1 MDFHEDLKLPAEA
14 IAQIADD
21 TRNARADLA
30 PGSAETP
37 VSSVTSRVRSSG
49 TFPRVRCPAVTV
61 TLDAGGAGTYTQ
73 RAIPGPEPSR
83 DWCTFRPPPPVRTLQ
98 PALSSRYRSG
108 LYDQNSSDA

>member
-49 TFPRVRCPAVTV
+49 TFPGFVALRSQSR
-61 TLDAGGAGTYTQ
+61 LMLEG
-73 RAIPGPEPSR
+73 RA
-83 DWCTFRPPPPVRTLQ
+83 RTLSGPFPAPSQ
-98 PALSSRYRSG
+98 PGLVYLPAPAARPDSPACTQFSVSVRS
-108 LYDQNSSDA
+108 L